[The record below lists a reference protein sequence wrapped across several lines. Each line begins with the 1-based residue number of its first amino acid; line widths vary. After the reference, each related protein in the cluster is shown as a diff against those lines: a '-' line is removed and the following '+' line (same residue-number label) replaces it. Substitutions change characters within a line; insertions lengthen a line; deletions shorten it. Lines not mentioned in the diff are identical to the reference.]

1 MNKQGGCGAATSRR
15 LSPIDEPSS
24 RLRIDLQNAR
34 LEPARVRARSL
45 PSGRPQGV
53 TASSRQPNQLRQ
65 RMPIQFLLIEPR
77 LASTF
82 RSDTFVTCDL
92 NTMSRELR
100 IIAFGLAI
108 LAVVS
113 LVGLTHE
120 TMRLSSWIVCH
131 DHVWGEMD
139 RVGAGREHSFA
150 EGMHSLRR
158 SGFLYVEGIVG
169 IAFLTLLW
177 RFFFVGSPKPNP

>member
-1 MNKQGGCGAATSRR
+1 
-15 LSPIDEPSS
+15 
-24 RLRIDLQNAR
+24 
-34 LEPARVRARSL
+34 
-45 PSGRPQGV
+45 
-53 TASSRQPNQLRQ
+53 
-65 RMPIQFLLIEPR
+65 MPIQVLLIEPR